1 MKNILILLLFWGPL
15 SINAQKV
22 DFGTDLKKAMKQ
34 AAKEKKL
41 IFIDF
46 YTDWCKP
53 CKMMD
58 ADVFQGGEIADR
70 MNGFFINLKINAEFD
85 KYTASQYSINS
96 YPTSL
101 LVDSTGKVVHRSS
114 GYGGIVPFWK
124 KLEPALATTEKG
136 GYFIILKAEYERG
149 RRDAELLKAYCRIRQ
164 MMDISNESILD
175 NLIETMPADS
185 QTVYA
190 PVFIQAVRTFGG
202 KGFNYLVEHKAE
214 KRFMNKLKA
223 VVQLNY
229 QNALVE
235 KDKNK
240 LAKVL
245 AANTLIFEDPS
256 VSEAENVV
264 LASGFYWQ
272 IKSYD
277 NFHETI
283 LTYLKR
289 IPTDRATDTTTRHQS
304 LFIEKTIAF
313 SDFYFNN
320 IKNKRQLMALNNQ
333 LDVVEKSFENAA
345 IMTAHAKIL
354 YRLEQNER
362 AIALLEKAMALT
374 PDKADLADVLQK
386 IKDKKL

>member
-1 MKNILILLLFWGPL
+1 MKNILMLLLIWGPL

-22 DFGTDLKKAMKQ
+22 DFGTDLMKAKKQ

-175 NLIETMPADS
+175 NLIEMMPADS

-245 AANTLIFEDPS
+245 ETNKLIFEDPS
-256 VSEAENVV
+256 VCAAENVV
-264 LASGFYWQ
+264 AASGFYWQ

-283 LTYLKR
+283 LTYLKQV
-289 IPTDRATDTTTRHQS
+289 PMDTSTAHKNLFTD
-304 LFIEKTIAF
+304 KTISF

-320 IKNKRQLMALNNQ
+320 IKNKKQLTALNNQ
-333 LDVVEKSFENAA
+333 LEVIEKSVDNAA
-345 IMTAHAKIL
+345 VMKVHAKIL
-354 YRLEQNER
+354 YRLEQNDR